1 MAIHVD
7 FDTACRGFIVA
18 VGENGE
24 PTGLRS
30 KCGELLL
37 VSVCFGSFHA
47 FIRLTLFFPHI
58 LTMCDVE
65 PRKPILP

>member
-37 VSVCFGSFHA
+37 VSALAHFTRSS
-47 FIRLTLFFPHI
+47 
-58 LTMCDVE
+58 D
-65 PRKPILP
+65 